1 MINLIFSC
9 PKCGG
14 KGKTIRRQCHVCH
27 GKKIVKGME
36 ELTVYIEKG
45 MSNGQEIV
53 KIKIKKEI

>member
-53 KIKIKKEI
+53 KI